1 MPQIYHIHEEDPQQ
15 VTNSSSPS
23 SPHSPQSPVTPVHIY
38 TVLPRGDTPPSQSP
52 RSRSRDIYNL
62 INIRIEGSVKF
73 SFFTPHYLD
82 KVPIPRFTYYPYFRE
97 AWVSRD
103 QCTQIRFPLAS
114 FNWSAAGCD
123 PLQVGNG
130 AVDSQFNLHYFFVN
144 PPANPPPVGFA
155 YTGNKP
161 LDFCVTY
168 DYYLTQDHYFI
179 TQDPS
184 SLPHH
189 FPVSRRD
196 HEATWWEVK
205 DYLIQLLVLG
215 DTPSVRRAHCPT
227 RYQTDQYPLIP
238 RIWHDFCKPFS
249 VIKTHRSLPVYI
261 LIHTD
266 SGLPVATKHAPKLF
280 KTGVESLIAQDD
292 ISVLDNITTADL
304 VAHVQDLMDVWFMD
318 AEILAEY
325 CLTFKDILFCD
336 VPSRVYPYLS
346 SY

>member
-23 SPHSPQSPVTPVHIY
+23 SPHSPQSPVTPVHVY
-38 TVLPRGDTPPSQSP
+38 TGLPRGDTPPSQSP
-52 RSRSRDIYNL
+52 CSRSRDIYNL
-62 INIRIEGSVKF
+62 INIRIK
-73 SFFTPHYLD
+73 
-82 KVPIPRFTYYPYFRE
+82 
-97 AWVSRD
+97 
-103 QCTQIRFPLAS
+103 AS
-114 FNWSAAGCD
+114 FTWLAAGCD

-144 PPANPPPVGFA
+144 PANPPPVGFA

-189 FPVSRRD
+189 FSVSRRD

-215 DTPSVRRAHCPT
+215 DTPSDLARFL
-227 RYQTDQYPLIP
+227 QTIFCHEDSPFPSSLYPN
-238 RIWHDFCKPFS
+238 S
-249 VIKTHRSLPVYI
+249 
-261 LIHTD
+261 HT
-266 SGLPVATKHAPKLF
+266 GLPVATKHAPKLF

-292 ISVLDNITTADL
+292 ISVLDNIMTTDL

-318 AEILAEY
+318 AKILAEY
-325 CLTFKDILFCD
+325 CLTFKDILFCN